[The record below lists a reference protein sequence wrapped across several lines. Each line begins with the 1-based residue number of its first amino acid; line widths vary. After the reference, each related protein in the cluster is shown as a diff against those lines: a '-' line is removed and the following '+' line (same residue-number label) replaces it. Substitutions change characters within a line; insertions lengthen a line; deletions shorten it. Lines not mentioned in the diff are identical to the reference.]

1 MNTFTPQSSPSFPSF
16 FACTWWVSLA
26 QISPY
31 RHRMGNPLIP
41 INCHPEFGPLWPPI
55 VGKSELI
62 LRRNHGKRKAT
73 ITKSSVKNEREISII
88 THYISQRCS
97 EKISSFVIRVRHPE
111 KNMGSWWVGRLT
123 RRKEQYLRAK
133 GLFICQILLT
143 SAITIKYRLTLF
155 CMRRA
160 RRGERS
166 PPPHI

>member
-1 MNTFTPQSSPSFPSF
+1 M
-16 FACTWWVSLA
+16 
-26 QISPY
+26 
-31 RHRMGNPLIP
+31 
-41 INCHPEFGPLWPPI
+41 
-55 VGKSELI
+55 GKSELI

-88 THYISQRCS
+88 THYISQRCT

-123 RRKEQYLRAK
+123 RRKEQYFRAK

-155 CMRRA
+155 CMGRTRGREPSAAEPDKKSPGPGTGEPRREESA
-160 RRGERS
+160 GCVAGSTRGDEGVEGCWGVLGR
-166 PPPHI
+166 I